1 MRHRNIFKK
10 KVLTASVAVA
20 VLGALTL
27 AAGSQQAPDKP
38 GEKDKCP
45 VCGMFVAKYP
55 NFLARIV
62 FKDGSYAF
70 FDGVK
75 DMFRYYFGLK
85 TYNPEKTSADIAS
98 VSVTE
103 YYGLT
108 LIDGKEMFYV
118 MGSDVRGPMGNEL
131 IPIAGEDRARTFLE
145 DHKGTAILKFSQIT
159 PEIIKNLD

>member
-1 MRHRNIFKK
+1 MRHR
-10 KVLTASVAVA
+10 KVFRVRALAAFAAVTALT
-20 VLGALTL
+20 ALTL

-55 NFLARIV
+55 NFLALIV

-75 DMFRYYFGLK
+75 DMFRYYFDLK
-85 TYNPEKTSADIAS
+85 TYNPEKTIPDIAS

-108 LIDGKEMFYV
+108 LIDGKEAVYV

-145 DHKGTAILKFSQIT
+145 DHKGKAILKFSQIT
-159 PEIIKNLD
+159 PEVIKNLD